1 MTIKSGEVSIAI
13 LDDYLD
19 IGRPKFA
26 RLVDRVEIVTFPDT
40 LQTIDPEQ
48 REALIERLHPFA
60 IISTMRER
68 TVLSADVLKC
78 LPNLKLILTTGLKN
92 AAIGRHAKSSVSP
105 WSAPAVQAGPT
116 GFPPKISR
124 RPRWTQPCNTP
135 GL

>member
-1 MTIKSGEVSIAI
+1 VSIAI

-48 REALIERLHPFA
+48 REALIERLYPFT

-78 LPNLKLILTTGLKN
+78 LPNLKLILTTGPKN
-92 AAIGRHAKSSVSP
+92 AAIDIQTCKELGIAVVGASGAGRSDWLSSEDKP
-105 WSAPAVQAGPT
+105 PT
-116 GFPPKISR
+116 SLDS
-124 RPRWTQPCNTP
+124 TMQHT
-135 GL
+135 